1 MALPTLSH
9 RRRLAGIAAALVLL
23 PAWAGAQAPAAQAAS
38 GADARY
44 QKERAACLA
53 NTAQQERSACLKEAG
68 AARDEARRS
77 RLGNAEEARALRD
90 NALQRCKSVRA
101 EDRDGCERMAR
112 GEGTASGTAAGGG
125 VLKELRTVEPAASAA
140 SR

>member
-1 MALPTLSH
+1 MTLLTLFH
-9 RRRLAGIAAALVLL
+9 RHRLAGIAAALVLV
-23 PAWAGAQAPAAQAAS
+23 PAWANAQAPAAAA
-38 GADARY
+38 GDPEARF

-53 NTAQQERSACLKEAG
+53 NSAQQERSACLKEAG

-77 RLGNAEEARALRD
+77 RLGNADEARALRD
-90 NALQRCKSVRA
+90 NALQRCKSVRP